1 MKKLIIFVLIGVILV
16 TGVIATGT
24 YGLSEENIEIY
35 QQAVKL
41 QSGNENFGFEGF
53 FLTDYPVSFYDGN
66 KDYVVVWE
74 NNTYSITKRKATINS
89 LAATAYPIDGHYEV
103 LTPTIEKMTSLL
115 GLFSTEDADYG
126 TEEHISTLWHEAFH
140 CWQLTN
146 YLANIEAI
154 CPVAINE
161 KIIAEQVD
169 TNEKAVALFKQQSTL
184 LEDAVKSGDVD
195 KIREYIVRYKELD
208 EERDILLS
216 AEAIA
221 LEEYYTRVE
230 GSACYIE
237 ACVYQLQCPDSIASS
252 YIDTISEYSGGSGKY
267 YKSGMAMCMILDA
280 IDSDWKD
287 SYDFSEPLINLI
299 YKELEI

>member
-1 MKKLIIFVLIGVILV
+1 MKKLMIFVLIGVILV

-24 YGLSEENIEIY
+24 YGLSDENIEIY
-35 QQAVKL
+35 QQAVEL
-41 QSGNENFGFEGF
+41 QTENENFGFKGF
-53 FLTDYPVSFYDGN
+53 FLTDYPVAFYDGDN
-66 KDYVVVWE
+66 DYAVVWE
-74 NNTYSITKRKATINS
+74 NETYSITKRKATINS

-115 GLFSTEDADYG
+115 GLLSTGDSDYG

-154 CPVAINE
+154 CPVPISE
-161 KIIAEQVD
+161 KLITEQVD
-169 TNEKAVALFKQQSTL
+169 TNEKAVALYKQQSAL
-184 LEDAVKSGDVD
+184 LEDAVNSDD
-195 KIREYIVRYKELD
+195 IDIITECTVRYKELD
-208 EERDILLS
+208 EERNMLLS
-216 AEAIA
+216 TDAIA
-221 LEEYYTRVE
+221 LEDYYTRVE
-230 GSACYIE
+230 GTACYIE
-237 ACVYQLQCPDSIASS
+237 ACVCKLQCSDSFESG
-252 YIDTISEYSGGSGKY
+252 YIDTISEYDGGAGKY
-267 YKSGMAMCMILDA
+267 YKTGMAMCMILDT